1 MASGSGYG
9 GDGEFPN
16 SPYSNFNFSLSR
28 INSLVRE
35 LEGDGGNIPIPSQHS
50 QGPHAYSGQSS
61 SSMPPP
67 PPRFPAENIGG
78 ITSNF

>member
-9 GDGEFPN
+9 GDGEFPTN
-16 SPYSNFNFSLSR
+16 SPYSSFNFSPSR

-35 LEGDGGNIPIPSQHS
+35 LEGDDGSVPLPSQFHAGHS
-50 QGPHAYSGQSS
+50 GHSS

-67 PPRFPAENIGG
+67 QPRFPAENFGG